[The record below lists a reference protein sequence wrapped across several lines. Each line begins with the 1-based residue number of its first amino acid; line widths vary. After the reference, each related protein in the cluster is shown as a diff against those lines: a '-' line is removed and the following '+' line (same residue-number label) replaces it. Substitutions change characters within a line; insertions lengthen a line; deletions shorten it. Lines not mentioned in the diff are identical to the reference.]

1 VLLNKGMNRSDPF
14 SLERC
19 ADLLV
24 FETANPGSIPAPKA
38 RKSAIFAEIVSCCV
52 DVLELRS
59 WRSPDLLAGLLLAA
73 YIAIV
78 AQPLVYGTTGMSIV
92 ALMTPVK

>member
-1 VLLNKGMNRSDPF
+1 MSRFNPF

-19 ADLLV
+19 SDLFV
-24 FETANPGSIPAPKA
+24 FETANRGSIPAAKA
-38 RKSAIFAEIVSCCV
+38 RKSAAFAEIVSCCA

-59 WRSPDLLAGLLLAA
+59 WRSPDPLAGFLLAA
-73 YIAIV
+73 FIAIV